1 MRKTSMLIALMI
13 TIIGQGMVS
22 PNYPGSQGKVMAR
35 RAAIVDVYRQAGTS
49 QGIRILSESFDGK
62 IYTVQA
68 VR

>member
-1 MRKTSMLIALMI
+1 MRKAGLLITLVI
-13 TIIGQGMVS
+13 TIVGQGIVNS
-22 PNYPGSQGKVMAR
+22 NYPGSQGKVMAR

>member
-1 MRKTSMLIALMI
+1 MRKAGLLIALVI
-13 TIIGQGMVS
+13 TIVGQGIVNS
-22 PNYPGSQGKVMAR
+22 NYPSVQGKAMAR

-62 IYTVQA
+62 VYTVQA

>member
-1 MRKTSMLIALMI
+1 MRKASVLIALMV
-13 TIIGQGMVS
+13 TIIGQGVVS
-22 PNYPGSQGKVMAR
+22 PNYPGAQGKIMAR

-62 IYTVQA
+62 TYTVEA